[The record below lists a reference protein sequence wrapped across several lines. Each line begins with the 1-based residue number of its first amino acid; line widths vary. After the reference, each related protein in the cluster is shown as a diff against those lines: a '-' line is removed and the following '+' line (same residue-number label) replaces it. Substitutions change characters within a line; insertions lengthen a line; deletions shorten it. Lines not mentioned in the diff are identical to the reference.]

1 MSSRIIK
8 ILFNSAVGL
17 YISLVCFNNIFS
29 YSANFQFVSV
39 IATMGDTFSKE
50 TNGWRSVNNVGL
62 HHFLYIS
69 IITWELII
77 ATLLWLGVF
86 KMLKAYRTN
95 AESFVKAK
103 QFGAWGLSLGVL
115 LWFTVFIAVGG
126 EWFLMWQSKTWNA
139 LPTAFFLTICFLLF
153 LIFHNQ
159 DETPVPLKGRL
170 SLDRKS

>member
-1 MSSRIIK
+1 MNARLIK
-8 ILFNSAVGL
+8 ILFNSAVGM

-29 YSANFQFVSV
+29 YNANFQFVSV

-50 TNGWRSVNNVGL
+50 TNGWRSVSNVGV
-62 HHFLYIS
+62 HHLLYIT
-69 IITWELII
+69 IIGWEIII
-77 ATLLWLGVF
+77 ATLLWLGVY
-86 KMLKAYRTN
+86 KMIKAYREN
-95 AESFVKAK
+95 AESFLQAK
-103 QFGAWGLSLGVL
+103 KFGAWGLSLGVL

-159 DETPVPLKGRL
+159 ESPCPPKADT
-170 SLDRKS
+170 